1 MFVARKGIFDNDLVM
16 DKSNRFYL
24 ARVRTGLSQTE
35 VAARLGLNKTAVS
48 KWEGNKTLPEPTV
61 LMKLARLYNV
71 SIDYLLDLPSE
82 SQLFDDARVER
93 PEVLELFEKLTSH
106 QKELVLERMRAYI
119 DANEERGL
127 YVGGDIPIVRITKKT
142 DSWGDNG

>member
-1 MFVARKGIFDNDLVM
+1 M

-127 YVGGDIPIVRITKKT
+127 YGGGDMPIVRITKKT

>member
-1 MFVARKGIFDNDLVM
+1 
-16 DKSNRFYL
+16 
-24 ARVRTGLSQTE
+24 
-35 VAARLGLNKTAVS
+35 
-48 KWEGNKTLPEPTV
+48 
-61 LMKLARLYNV
+61 MKLARLYNV

-127 YVGGDIPIVRITKKT
+127 YSGGDMPIVRITKKT

>member
-1 MFVARKGIFDNDLVM
+1 M

-127 YVGGDIPIVRITKKT
+127 YGGDMPIVRITKKT

>member
-1 MFVARKGIFDNDLVM
+1 M